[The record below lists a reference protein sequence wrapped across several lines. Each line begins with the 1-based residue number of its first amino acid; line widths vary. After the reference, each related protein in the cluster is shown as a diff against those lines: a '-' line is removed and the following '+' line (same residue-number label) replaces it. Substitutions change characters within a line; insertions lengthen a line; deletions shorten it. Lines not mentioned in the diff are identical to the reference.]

1 MTRDPKNDVFARL
14 SDRTKFVALGLWRA
28 FFRRTGEVCLT
39 GDVSGDRRSDVRAF
53 NHGLDGTNA
62 VFIGLSNGAGF
73 GPATK
78 AHDFFCTKSQ
88 TCAVGDLT
96 GDNKADLI
104 AFTRGANP
112 RVFVGISQ

>member
-1 MTRDPKNDVFARL
+1 VECVL
-14 SDRTKFVALGLWRA
+14 C
-28 FFRRTGEVCLT
+28 RTGEVCPT
-39 GDVSGDRRSDVRAF
+39 GD
-53 NHGLDGTNA
+53 
-62 VFIGLSNGAGF
+62 AGF

-78 AHDFFCTKSQ
+78 AHGFFCTKSQ
-88 TCAVGDLT
+88 NCPVGDIT

>member
-14 SDRTKFVALGLWRA
+14 SDRTKFVALGLWSA
-28 FFRRTGEVCLT
+28 FFCRTGEVCLT
-39 GDVSGDRRSDVRAF
+39 GDVSGDRCSDVIAF

-88 TCAVGDLT
+88 NCAVGDVT

>member
-1 MTRDPKNDVFARL
+1 MTRDPKNDLFARL
-14 SDRTKFVALGLWRA
+14 SDRTKFVALGLWSA
-28 FFRRTGEVCLT
+28 FFCRTGEVCLT
-39 GDVSGDRRSDVRAF
+39 GDVSGDRCSDVIAF

-62 VFIGLSNGAGF
+62 VLIGLSNGAGF

-78 AHDFFCTKSQ
+78 AHDFFCTKSE
-88 TCAVGDLT
+88 LRR
-96 GDNKADLI
+96 DLI

>member
-1 MTRDPKNDVFARL
+1 MECVL
-14 SDRTKFVALGLWRA
+14 C
-28 FFRRTGEVCLT
+28 RTGEVCLT
-39 GDVSGDRRSDVRAF
+39 GDVGGDRCSDVIAF

-88 TCAVGDLT
+88 NCAVGDVT

-104 AFTRGANP
+104 AFTRARTLECSWESASNEAAKAHDPQGAKTTAP
-112 RVFVGISQ
+112 R

>member
-14 SDRTKFVALGLWRA
+14 SDRTKFVALGLWSA
-28 FFRRTGEVCLT
+28 FFCRTGEVCLT
-39 GDVSGDRRSDVRAF
+39 GDVSGDRRSDVIAF

-88 TCAVGDLT
+88 TCAVGDVT